1 MQKAIH
7 WAMNLVK
14 LVRLLLGTRSTEPSD
29 SYLGGSWRKPGVNKG
44 DSLVTILVNNHAKE
58 SGFTAFT

>member
-1 MQKAIH
+1 M
-7 WAMNLVK
+7 
-14 LVRLLLGTRSTEPSD
+14 
-29 SYLGGSWRKPGVNKG
+29 GGSWRKSGVNKG